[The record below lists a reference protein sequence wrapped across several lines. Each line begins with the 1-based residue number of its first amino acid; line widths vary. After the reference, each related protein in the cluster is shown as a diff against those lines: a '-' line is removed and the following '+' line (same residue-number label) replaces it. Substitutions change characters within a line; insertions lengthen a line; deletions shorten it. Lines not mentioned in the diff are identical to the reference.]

1 MKCNITCVE
10 LFCKDCQDYLFPQM
24 KTQAARWSGCWAPL
38 VSSKVTLHV
47 PWGYSKVPAWLILWW
62 LRLWQVTL
70 SGATFSHQDGSDLPP
85 PTVTH
90 FCMNSFSIP
99 SIWPSNA
106 GRISFALLYA
116 LFLYWAVFDPHPK
129 KSHPETLIKIFSFW
143 QKHLQGAGKK
153 GQLVKHLSCKP
164 EDLSSNLNSHMKRW
178 YSPEILALGMQWQ
191 ADAWSCRHSQ
201 ISEVQIQ

>member
-1 MKCNITCVE
+1 MCPEDTHKCRLG
-10 LFCKDCQDYLFPQM
+10 LFSGGFDSD
-24 KTQAARWSGCWAPL
+24 RWHSQEQPL
-38 VSSKVTLHV
+38 
-47 PWGYSKVPAWLILWW
+47 
-62 LRLWQVTL
+62 
-70 SGATFSHQDGSDLPP
+70 ATRTGVISPLPP
-85 PTVTH
+85 PPVTH

-116 LFLYWAVFDPHPK
+116 LFFYWAVFNPHPK

-164 EDLSSNLNSHMKRW
+164 EDLSSNLNSHMKRR